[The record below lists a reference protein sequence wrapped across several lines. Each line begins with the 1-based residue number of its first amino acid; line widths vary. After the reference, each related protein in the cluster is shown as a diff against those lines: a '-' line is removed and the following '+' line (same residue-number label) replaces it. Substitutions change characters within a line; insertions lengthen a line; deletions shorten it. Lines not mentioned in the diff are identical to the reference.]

1 MQMTNKANKELDA
14 LISLIDEPNEEMY
27 LAIRNKISDYG
38 IEAIPLLEEA
48 WLSSKNDENAH
59 RLEDLIDEIR
69 FNDLY
74 HELKSWSQF
83 QSNDLIKAFMLISK
97 FRYPD
102 LDEDKYYAE
111 LDKLKQDVWLE
122 INDNLTALEKVKVIN
137 HVLFDIHHYRGQ
149 PPSQKSTLNACFIN
163 ELIDTR
169 TGNAITLGIIFLA
182 IAQHLDIPVFGVDL
196 PRHFILAYMDDM
208 IPIKEVEEY
217 WENEILFYLNAMNR
231 GAVFTQNEIELFLKQ
246 MKIEIKEDYF
256 LPCNNKTIIKRLIKE
271 MINAYVQEKKPEKA
285 EILEQLL
292 TALD

>member
-1 MQMTNKANKELDA
+1 MPNKTNKELDA

-38 IEAIPLLEEA
+38 IEAIPVLEEA

-59 RLEDLIDEIR
+59 RLEDLIEEIR
-69 FNDLY
+69 FNDVY
-74 HELKSWSQF
+74 HELKSWAQF

-97 FRYPD
+97 FRFPD

-149 PPSQKSTLNACFIN
+149 PPSKKSTLNTFFIN
-163 ELIDTR
+163 ELMDTK
-169 TGNAITLGIIFLA
+169 TGNAITLGIIFIA
-182 IAQHLDIPVFGVDL
+182 IAQHLGIPVFGVDL

-208 IPIKEVEEY
+208 IPMKDVEDYKESD
-217 WENEILFYLNAMNR
+217 ILFYLNAMNR

-246 MKIEIKEDYF
+246 MKIELKDDYF
-256 LPCNNKTIIKRLIKE
+256 LPCNNRTIIRRLIIE
-271 MINAYVQEKKPEKA
+271 MIKSYKEEKKSEKA

>member
-1 MQMTNKANKELDA
+1 MPNKTNKELDA

-38 IEAIPLLEEA
+38 IEAIPVLEEA

-74 HELKSWSQF
+74 HELKSWAEF

-97 FRYPD
+97 FRFPD

-137 HVLFDIHHYRGQ
+137 HVLFDIHQYRGLA
-149 PPSQKSTLNACFIN
+149 PSKKSTLNTFFIN
-163 ELIDTR
+163 ELMDTK
-169 TGNAITLGIIFLA
+169 TGNAITLGIIFIT
-182 IAQHLDIPVFGVDL
+182 IAQHLGIPVFGVDL

-208 IPIKEVEEY
+208 IPMKDVEDY
-217 WENEILFYLNAMNR
+217 NESDILFYLNAMNR

-246 MKIEIKEDYF
+246 MKIDLKDHYF
-256 LPCNNKTIIKRLIKE
+256 LPCNNRIIIRRLISE
-271 MINAYVQEKKPEKA
+271 MIKSYKEENKFEKA
-285 EILEQLL
+285 GILEQLL
-292 TALD
+292 TAFD

>member
-1 MQMTNKANKELDA
+1 MPNKTNKELDA

-38 IEAIPLLEEA
+38 IEAIPVLEEA

-74 HELKSWSQF
+74 YELKSWAQF

-97 FRYPD
+97 FRFPD
-102 LDEDKYYAE
+102 LDEDKYHAE
-111 LDKLKQDVWLE
+111 IDKLKQDVWLE

-149 PPSQKSTLNACFIN
+149 PPSKKSTLNTFFIN
-163 ELIDTR
+163 ELMDTK
-169 TGNAITLGIIFLA
+169 TGNAITLGIIFIA
-182 IAQHLDIPVFGVDL
+182 IAQHLGIPVFGVDL

-208 IPIKEVEEY
+208 IPMKDVEDYKESD
-217 WENEILFYLNAMNR
+217 ILFYLNAMNR

-246 MKIEIKEDYF
+246 MKIELKDDYF
-256 LPCNNKTIIKRLIKE
+256 LPCNNRMIIRRLISE
-271 MINAYVQEKKPEKA
+271 MIKAYKEEKKSEKA

>member
-1 MQMTNKANKELDA
+1 MPNKTNKELDA

-38 IEAIPLLEEA
+38 IEAIPVLEEA

-74 HELKSWSQF
+74 HELKSWAQF

-97 FRYPD
+97 FRFPD
-102 LDEDKYYAE
+102 LDEDKYLAE
-111 LDKLKQDVWLE
+111 IDKLKQDVWLE

-149 PPSQKSTLNACFIN
+149 APSKKSTLSTFFIN
-163 ELIDTR
+163 ELMDTK
-169 TGNAITLGIIFLA
+169 TGNSITLGIIF
-182 IAQHLDIPVFGVDL
+182 ISVAQYLHIPVFGVDL

-208 IPIKEVEEY
+208 IPLKDVEDYRES
-217 WENEILFYLNAMNR
+217 EILFYLNAMNR

-246 MKIEIKEDYF
+246 MKIELKDEYF
-256 LPCNNKTIIKRLIKE
+256 LPCNNRIIIRRLISE
-271 MINAYVQEKKPEKA
+271 MIKSYKEENKSEKA
-285 EILEQLL
+285 EMLEQLL

>member
-1 MQMTNKANKELDA
+1 MTNKANKELEA

-38 IEAIPLLEEA
+38 IEAIPVLEEA

-74 HELKSWSQF
+74 HELKSWAQF

-97 FRYPD
+97 FRFTD
-102 LDEDKYYAE
+102 LDEDKYHAE
-111 LDKLKQDVWLE
+111 IDKLKQDVWLE

-149 PPSQKSTLNACFIN
+149 PPSKKSTLNTFFIN
-163 ELIDTR
+163 ELMDTK
-169 TGNAITLGIIFLA
+169 TGNAITLGIIFIA
-182 IAQHLDIPVFGVDL
+182 IAQNLGIPVFGVDL

-208 IPIKEVEEY
+208 IPMKDAEDYRES
-217 WENEILFYLNAMNR
+217 EILFYLNAMNR

-246 MKIEIKEDYF
+246 MKIELNDDYF
-256 LPCNNKTIIKRLIKE
+256 LPCNNKTIISRLIKE
-271 MINAYVQEKKPEKA
+271 LINAYVQENKTEKA
-285 EILEQLL
+285 KILEQLL
-292 TALD
+292 SALD

>member
-1 MQMTNKANKELDA
+1 MPNKTNKELDA

-38 IEAIPLLEEA
+38 IEAIPVLEEA
-48 WLSSKNDENAH
+48 WISSKDDGNAH

-69 FNDLY
+69 FNELY
-74 HELKSWSQF
+74 HELKSWAEF

-149 PPSQKSTLNACFIN
+149 PPSQKSALNNCFIN

-169 TGNAITLGIIFLA
+169 TGNAITLGIIFIA
-182 IAQHLDIPVFGVDL
+182 IAQHLGIPVFGVDL
-196 PRHFILAYMDDM
+196 PRHFILTYMDDM
-208 IPIKEVEEY
+208 IPIKEVEDYRES
-217 WENEILFYLNAMNR
+217 EVLFYLNAMNR

-246 MKIEIKEDYF
+246 MKIDIKEGYF
-256 LPCNNKTIIKRLIKE
+256 LPCTNKTIIKRLIKE
-271 MINAYVQEKKPEKA
+271 MINAYIQEKKPEKA

-292 TALD
+292 NAIN

>member
-1 MQMTNKANKELDA
+1 MPNKTNKELDA

-38 IEAIPLLEEA
+38 IEAIPVLEEA

-74 HELKSWSQF
+74 HELKSWAEF

-97 FRYPD
+97 FRFPD

-137 HVLFDIHHYRGQ
+137 HVLFDIHQYRGLA
-149 PPSQKSTLNACFIN
+149 PSKKSTLNTFFIN
-163 ELIDTR
+163 ELMDTK
-169 TGNAITLGIIFLA
+169 TGNAITLGIIFIA
-182 IAQHLDIPVFGVDL
+182 IAQHLGIPVFGVDL

-208 IPIKEVEEY
+208 IPMKDVEDYKESD
-217 WENEILFYLNAMNR
+217 ILFYLNAMNR

-246 MKIEIKEDYF
+246 MKIDLKDEYF
-256 LPCNNKTIIKRLIKE
+256 LPCNNRIIIRRLINE
-271 MINAYVQEKKPEKA
+271 MIKSYKEENKFVKA

-292 TALD
+292 TAFD

>member
-1 MQMTNKANKELDA
+1 MPNKTNKELDA

-27 LAIRNKISDYG
+27 LAIRNKISGYG
-38 IEAIPLLEEA
+38 IEAIPVLEEA

-74 HELKSWSQF
+74 HELKSWAEF

-97 FRYPD
+97 FRFPD

-137 HVLFDIHHYRGQ
+137 HVLFDIHHYRGLA
-149 PPSQKSTLNACFIN
+149 PSKKSTLNTFFIN
-163 ELIDTR
+163 ELMDTK
-169 TGNAITLGIIFLA
+169 TGNAITLGIIFIA
-182 IAQHLDIPVFGVDL
+182 IAQHLGIPVFGVDL

-208 IPIKEVEEY
+208 IPMKDVEDYKESD
-217 WENEILFYLNAMNR
+217 ILFYLNAMNR

-246 MKIEIKEDYF
+246 MKIELKDEYF
-256 LPCNNKTIIKRLIKE
+256 LPCNNRIIIRRLISE
-271 MINAYVQEKKPEKA
+271 MIKSYKEENKFEKA

-292 TALD
+292 VAFD

>member
-1 MQMTNKANKELDA
+1 MPNKTNKELDA

-38 IEAIPLLEEA
+38 IEAIPVLEEA

-74 HELKSWSQF
+74 HELKSWAEF

-97 FRYPD
+97 FRFPD

-137 HVLFDIHHYRGQ
+137 HVLFDIHLYRGLA
-149 PPSQKSTLNACFIN
+149 PSKKSTLNTFFIN
-163 ELIDTR
+163 ELMDTK
-169 TGNAITLGIIFLA
+169 TGNAITLGIIFIT
-182 IAQHLDIPVFGVDL
+182 IAQHLGIPVFGVDL

-208 IPIKEVEEY
+208 IPMKDVEDYKESD
-217 WENEILFYLNAMNR
+217 ILFYLNAMNR

-246 MKIEIKEDYF
+246 MKIDLKDHYF
-256 LPCNNKTIIKRLIKE
+256 LPCNNRIIIRRLISE
-271 MINAYVQEKKPEKA
+271 MIKSYKEENKFEKA
-285 EILEQLL
+285 GILEQLL
-292 TALD
+292 TAFD